1 MNKDK
6 PVNPKGE
13 RTTAELTIR
22 ASVERWNNASD
33 EPLDVIERNEC
44 TPDPFSLCTKRFRR
58 LFNEIAY
65 LRTAQQGD
73 WIAVT
78 ERLPTRYTRVM
89 VCGDWSGVDGYS
101 YQQCAYF
108 DGCSNFWADDRRP
121 GAAPIKPT
129 HWMPLPPPPDARE
142 NAGSVPEQNE
152 QTRPGEQQS
161 DASEIA
167 RLTAELEEALACAK
181 LYAERYHLS
190 EASLKQAESR
200 LERAEQD
207 AKARALDAV
216 RQNRRHVELSP
227 GVGADVQRY
236 ALAVLDDVTAAID
249 QALGSKE

>member
-1 MNKDK
+1 VSLTK
-6 PVNPKGE
+6 PEVEDWRTELLGKHDYRHNLDSINALCDMAL
-13 RTTAELTIR
+13 RTTDAHSREQQGDEGHSVAALSFGSTELR
-22 ASVERWNNASD
+22 ASLERWNNASD
-33 EPLDVIERNEC
+33 ESLYVIERNEC
-44 TPDPFSLCTKRFRR
+44 PPDPFSLCTKRFRR
-58 LFNEIAY
+58 LFNEIAT
-65 LRTAQQGD
+65 LRDALKTA
-73 WIAVT
+73 
-78 ERLPTRYTRVM
+78 RSP
-89 VCGDWSGVDGYS
+89 
-101 YQQCAYF
+101 
-108 DGCSNFWADDRRP
+108 N
-121 GAAPIKPT
+121 K
-129 HWMPLPPPPDARE
+129 
-142 NAGSVPEQNE
+142 
-152 QTRPGEQQS
+152 QTVAGEQQS